1 MEAAHP
7 RPRFASQHPVQYGC
21 RSYTGVR
28 PGRYPHWPQVMATQD
43 TAQGPALTS
52 VDFEV
57 ERFEWTSGD
66 RLEVAGRWFGVRGRR
81 FVRPVLNLQLPG
93 GRRRLIALLEHKPWA
108 PHEGEAWI
116 AAFAWEGE
124 QEAVEAVELEV
135 GPSLVV
141 ALPAP
146 GGGAP
151 VAPRAP
157 SAPRLPARPSGQ
169 REEAAALRLEVERL
183 RGELAR
189 TRDEAHEA
197 GKTIARLEGDLAR
210 RSSPPTQPDPEL
222 VAERDAALAARDEA
236 RAERDATPSDRAE
249 LDAARQERD
258 AALAARQAALTA
270 PPADEVVAAI
280 AERDAARAELDA
292 AHEARDAAQQERD
305 AALGRALAAEGSREA
320 LEFERDQA
328 IATRD
333 AAVAERDAAAAERD
347 AAVRARDNARNRAR
361 RAGAAVDGPA
371 SAQAGAPSPDA
382 PAAPP
387 SAAPP
392 PQAET
397 PPGARDPN
405 LRPCRAA
412 HPSPLPSRGVGDPP
426 ARADPARGCRDRS
439 ARRRARR
446 ALKDPLRVIC
456 SQPAH
461 RVATGRRD

>member
-21 RSYTGVR
+21 RSYAGVG
-28 PGRYPHWPQVMATQD
+28 PGRYPQWPQVMATQD

-333 AAVAERDAAAAERD
+333 AAVAERDAAAASATPRSGLATTPAIGR
-347 AAVRARDNARNRAR
+347 AARVP
-361 RAGAAVDGPA
+361 AVDGPA
-371 SAQAGAPSPDA
+371 SAQAGRALPGRTRRTTLCCSA
-382 PAAPP
+382 PAGG
-387 SAAPP
+387 
-392 PQAET
+392 T
-397 PPGARDPN
+397 PPAPATPIFGPAEPLTRRRSPHVVSATR
-405 LRPCRAA
+405 LLVLMLLAA
-412 HPSPLPSRGVGDPP
+412 VVIALLVVVRGV
-426 ARADPARGCRDRS
+426 
-439 ARRRARR
+439 
-446 ALKDPLRVIC
+446 L
-456 SQPAH
+456 
-461 RVATGRRD
+461 